1 METSGEVGERAGW
14 LSVVTIVLHDLQ
26 HTVVGDANED
36 FVRKA
41 GPIQVHSEPFF
52 CSDCVVEAG

>member
-1 METSGEVGERAGW
+1 METSEEVGERVVW

-36 FVRKA
+36 YVSKA

-52 CSDCVVEAG
+52 NNDCAVEAS